1 MRIDFISQI
10 YMNKYFFLAI
20 VFCLICNLLSAQ
32 NNFCGT
38 SQNNSRHPTL
48 RGEFNQKEI
57 QLNNLAYQY
66 LQQNVGNII
75 NGSTVEI
82 PIVFHII
89 HQNGPE
95 NIADSVLVT
104 EVMRINQRFSNS
116 GMFNYA
122 DGVNVNIQF
131 CLASIDPYGNPTT
144 GITRT
149 VSPLTNMPLGGDAAV
164 KI

>member
-1 MRIDFISQI
+1 M
-10 YMNKYFFLAI
+10 
-20 VFCLICNLLSAQ
+20 
-32 NNFCGT
+32 
-38 SQNNSRHPTL
+38 
-48 RGEFNQKEI
+48 
-57 QLNNLAYQY
+57 
-66 LQQNVGNII
+66 

-95 NIADSVLVT
+95 NIADSVLIT
-104 EVMRINQRFSNS
+104 EVMRINQRFSNT

-149 VSPLTNMPLGGDAAV
+149 VSPLNKYASWW
-164 KI
+164 